1 MYSLERLGKAVCI
14 RMGDEICLKD
24 SLLPLFSFSLL
35 EQGSESE
42 KVSSVEKK
50 SETSMFPTPQL

>member
-1 MYSLERLGKAVCI
+1 MYSLEQLGKAVCI
-14 RMGDEICLKD
+14 RMGDEISLKD

-35 EQGSESE
+35 EQGCESE

-50 SETSMFPTPQL
+50 K

>member
-1 MYSLERLGKAVCI
+1 MCI

-50 SETSMFPTPQL
+50 K

>member
-1 MYSLERLGKAVCI
+1 MYSLEQLGKAVCI
-14 RMGDEICLKD
+14 RMGDELSLKD

-35 EQGSESE
+35 EQGCESE

-50 SETSMFPTPQL
+50 K